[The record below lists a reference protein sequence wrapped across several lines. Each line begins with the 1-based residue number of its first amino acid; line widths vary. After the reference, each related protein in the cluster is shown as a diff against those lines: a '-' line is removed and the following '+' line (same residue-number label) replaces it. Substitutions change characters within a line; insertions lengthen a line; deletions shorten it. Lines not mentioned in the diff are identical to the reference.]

1 MTDTKTGFNNQ
12 SDSADKQ
19 YIYVTPTN
27 DSDVAIKLNG
37 ATVQIPNEGTTL
49 LENVSLTIPKGA
61 KVALVGPNGSGKTSL
76 FRVSRGLWD
85 QGAGT
90 IEMSESFNHA
100 NTLCTSQE
108 LRKVPTTLPGIM
120 AYPKPPE
127 TFNHEEYEAALE
139 KVGLGQIKN
148 HLPWHAIDPDN
159 IVRLA
164 KQFIDKY
171 TADLVGKISADAA
184 KDILAAFNKRMH
196 KKLELPT
203 TLSDHL
209 DDEKRDAIMD
219 AMTDYAAERLKPDP
233 STEDILMLFPSRAGR
248 RIADRV
254 AESTKYAADG
264 WLLHGQRM
272 RLSGG
277 QQQML
282 AFARKFLQK
291 PELIFIDEG
300 TSDLKQA
307 KAHELLDLLF
317 NELPDSTVIAII
329 HDDTLVQHFTH
340 LLELTPEKT
349 LHLTPLRKDSPFIP
363 PTNENKPQP

>member
-1 MTDTKTGFNNQ
+1 MTETKTGFNEQ
-12 SDSADKQ
+12 SAPEDKE
-19 YIYVTPTN
+19 YIYVTPSN
-27 DSDVAIKLNG
+27 DEDVAIRLNG
-37 ATVQIPNEGTTL
+37 ATVQIPHDGTTL
-49 LENVSLTIPKGA
+49 LEDVTLTIPKGA

-85 QGAGT
+85 QGSGT
-90 IEMSESFNHA
+90 IEMSNTFNHA

-108 LRKVPTTLPGIM
+108 IRKVPTTLPGIM

-127 TFNHEEYEAALE
+127 TFSHEEYEAALE

-148 HLPWHAIDPDN
+148 HLPWHAVDPDN

-164 KQFIDKY
+164 QQFIDKY
-171 TADLVGKISADAA
+171 TSDLVGKISDDAA
-184 KDILAAFNKRMH
+184 QAVLSSFNKRIH
-196 KKLELPT
+196 KKLALPT
-203 TLSDHL
+203 ALHDQL
-209 DDEKRDAIMD
+209 DEEKRDAIID
-219 AMTDYAAERLKPDP
+219 AMTDYAAERLKPDT
-233 STEDILMLFPSRAGR
+233 STEDILMLLPSRAGR
-248 RIADRV
+248 KIADRV

-291 PELIFIDEG
+291 PELMFIDEG

-307 KAHELLDLLF
+307 KAHELLDMLF
-317 NELPDSTVIAII
+317 TDLPDSTVIAII
-329 HDDTLVQHFTH
+329 HDDTLIQHFTH
-340 LLELTPEKT
+340 VLELTADKT
-349 LHLTPLRKDSPFIP
+349 LVLTPVS
-363 PTNENKPQP
+363 ENDGQNAQNNNAPKP